1 MNAAVVPG
9 TPAAAGASA
18 THTTATNPA
27 AAQSEPDPDAS
38 PSGFLL
44 HILKVVNDMGFQL
57 ETTILMAPKITLGP
71 LGLGSRREFY
81 VFKQMGYVPH

>member
-9 TPAAAGASA
+9 TPAAAGAA
-18 THTTATNPA
+18 AHTMATNPT
-27 AAQSEPDPDAS
+27 AAQSEPAPDAS

-44 HILKVVNDMGFQL
+44 HILGVVNDMGFQL
-57 ETTILMAPKITLGP
+57 ETTILMAPKITLGR